1 MENASKAL
9 IIAGSILI
17 SMIIISLLVL
27 FFNNLR
33 ENMAAQQKEEDI
45 MQAAE
50 FNKQFTSYERDVYGS
65 ELLSIANKVYD
76 YNVRETQEKGY
87 TEVTIVVKINGEK
100 IDSEKTYFKKST
112 YKVEKKIN
120 ELKDELDKI
129 KADLEKYSDRT
140 ESKGF
145 IFFNKNKKWSR
156 TIAQLSNMRTTD
168 WIAGLELDLNDP
180 NDRIKYDKINDLIS
194 EFNKYK
200 NIESQLKQSVF
211 KLTGSDY
218 DKYTGRI
225 IKLEYELQ

>member
-9 IIAGSILI
+9 IIAGSILV

-33 ENMAAQQKEEDI
+33 DNMAAQQKEEDI

-50 FNKQFTSYERDVYGS
+50 FNKQFDSYERDVYGS
-65 ELLSIANKVYD
+65 ELLSLANKVYD
-76 YNVRETQEKGY
+76 YNTRESDEKGY
-87 TEVTIVVKINGEK
+87 SEVTVTIKLNGEK
-100 IDSEKTYFKKST
+100 LDLSKKYFKNST
-112 YKVEKKIN
+112 YTVKKIN
-120 ELKDELDKI
+120 QLKDELDKI
-129 KADLEKYSDRT
+129 KEDLKVYSDRT
-140 ESKGF
+140 ESKGY

-168 WIAGLELDLNDP
+168 WIAGLELDLNNT
-180 NDRIKYDKINDLIS
+180 NDRQKYDEINDKIS
-194 EFNKYK
+194 TYNQYK
-200 NIESQLKQSVF
+200 NIESQLKQSEF

-225 IKLEYELQ
+225 TKLEYELK